1 MKELIET
8 LRRNSIIK
16 SLMDEFKKDFK
27 NTYYDATLKQKEML
41 IDYRDVIFRRWLYSP
56 LRGGTYLTPS
66 YIINNIAQQ
75 IYPGDYCIMPYIKVD
90 LDNEGRLKFYRKF
103 NYHSFNNSPVINDLE
118 KLIDFLKP
126 TIIVRDENKYVIDGG
141 ERLINRLSIQ
151 SDYYIE
157 YLINIATNIG
167 ILEPMKSIGCRCY
180 KIGKDY
186 YNYINLKIDEK
197 IKIIINSSIDIVRE
211 SISDIIEF
219 DNTNSIFDLLDN
231 GVTEEKFFQ
240 MMKPSLKETMEHSKC
255 ISDSLKVDEKTIY
268 NITEEVLSDEIGYWL
283 VRREA
288 GIYLDTYLTCILG
301 YYLGIINPI
310 YDELFLTKIFIDFIS
325 YTDNPIERLSIIFTM
340 ELGHNLTR
348 FGEKF
353 IMERKIIKENNFKAL
368 LPKNIKCCIEEYK
381 NKKDNILYHI
391 HD

>member
-27 NTYYDATLKQKEML
+27 NTYYDATLKQKEMM

-56 LRGGTYLTPS
+56 LRGGTYITPN

-90 LDNEGRLKFYRKF
+90 LDSEGRLKFYRKF
-103 NYHSFNNSPVINDLE
+103 NYHSCNNIPVIKDLE
-118 KLIDFLKP
+118 KLMDFLKP
-126 TIIVRDENKYVIDGG
+126 TIIVRDENKHVIDGG
-141 ERLINRLSIQ
+141 ERLIDRLNIQ

-157 YLINIATNIG
+157 YLINIATKIN

-186 YNYINLKIDEK
+186 YNYIKLKIDEK

-219 DNTNSIFDLLDN
+219 DDTNTIFDILDN

-240 MMKPSLKETMEHSKC
+240 MMKPSLKETMEHS
-255 ISDSLKVDEKTIY
+255 KVDEKTIY

-310 YDELFLTKIFIDFIS
+310 YDELFLTKLFIDFVS

>member
-1 MKELIET
+1 MV
-8 LRRNSIIK
+8 
-16 SLMDEFKKDFK
+16 KKV
-27 NTYYDATLKQKEML
+27 
-41 IDYRDVIFRRWLYSP
+41 YRK
-56 LRGGTYLTPS
+56 PS

-240 MMKPSLKETMEHSKC
+240 MMKPSLKENMEHSKC

-348 FGEKF
+348 FGEKI
-353 IMERKIIKENNFKAL
+353 IMERKIIKGNNFKDL
-368 LPKNIKCCIEEYK
+368 VPKNIKSCIEEYK